1 MRIHTSIVTAAVT
14 LALAGPAV
22 AGAAT
27 MQRHSV
33 VPTVVSTVYLG
44 TSSVPGSCT
53 LTMTAGHVSSFRC
66 PGSLRHADP
75 GSCTLTVA
83 AGRLWTYS
91 CPGGSGVSRGAIPP
105 SCRAIDESGY
115 RWTFSCPRG
124 AFNGSTLTGSAPV
137 VAKKK
142 PSSAAAALA
151 PVPQGTAFGGSKG
164 PYIGTLT
171 PRSTGQSGTTV
182 ATSLPCTKAVI
193 DGYVTA
199 DRCAA

>member
-1 MRIHTSIVTAAVT
+1 
-14 LALAGPAV
+14 
-22 AGAAT
+22 

-33 VPTVVSTVYLG
+33 APTVVSTVYLG
-44 TSSVPGSCT
+44 TSTVPGSCT

-83 AGRLWTYS
+83 TGRLWTYS
-91 CPGGSGVSRGAIPP
+91 CPGGSGVSGGAIPA

-124 AFNGSTLTGSAPV
+124 AFNGSV
-137 VAKKK
+137 
-142 PSSAAAALA
+142 AAALA
-151 PVPQGTAFGGSKG
+151 PVPQGTAFGGGKG

-171 PRSTGQSGTTV
+171 PRSTGQGGTKI
-182 ATSLPCTKAVI
+182 ATSLPCAKAVI
-193 DGYVTA
+193 EGYVTA